1 MASEKFYITTP
12 IYYVN
17 DVPHIGHAY
26 TTIAADVLARY
37 KRLAGYDVFFLTG
50 TDEHGIKIERS
61 ARDRGVSSQEWVDT
75 IAAQFRALW
84 QTLNISHDDF
94 IRTSQPRHK
103 AVAQAIFQKAY
114 DRGDIYKGVYEGWY
128 CIPDETFLL
137 ESELNEGK
145 CPICSRRVEWITE
158 EAYFFRLSK
167 YQAWILQHIETHPL
181 FIQPVSRRNEVLSFV
196 RGGLRDLC
204 VSRST
209 FTWGIPVPF
218 DPQQVIYV
226 WIDAL
231 TNYITAIGYGT
242 DAQTFQKFWPANL
255 HLIGKE
261 ILRFHAVIWPIL
273 LKSADLPPPE
283 QVFAHGWW
291 TADGEKMSKSLGNV
305 IDPARLAED
314 LASRAGASLATAVD
328 AIRYFVLRE
337 VAFGLDGDFSQAA
350 LLQRFNADLANDLG
364 NLLSRSLTMLQRYCD
379 GVVPAP
385 SDSAGAANPLAETA
399 AKLWLEIDPMLNE
412 LAFHRALARLWEY
425 VRAVNRYIDEQ
436 APWAL
441 ARDPA
446 KRGQLETVLYHQAES
461 LRIIALFIFPFMPH
475 TGSALWQQLGLQA
488 DIQQQR
494 YATALE
500 WGGLPPGTRVQPGT
514 YLFPRIETKRAAA
527 AGERETQAPTVSVPS
542 TVAHPEGEEA
552 APVTVSVE
560 EFQKLDLRVGCIV
573 TAEAIPKADKLLK
586 LTVDIGQ
593 ERRTVVAGIAPSY
606 RPESLVG
613 KSIILVTNL
622 APRTLRG
629 IESRGMILAAETD
642 GRIVVA
648 SFDAEVSPGAK
659 VK

>member
-1 MASEKFYITTP
+1 MTRERYYLTTP

-37 KRLAGYDVFFLTG
+37 KRLAGYEVFFLTG

-61 ARDRGVSSQEWVDT
+61 ARERGVSPQEWTDAVS
-75 IAAQFRALW
+75 ASFRNLW
-84 QTLNISHDDF
+84 ARLNISYDDF
-94 IRTSQPRHK
+94 IRTSQPRHQ
-103 AVAQAIFQKAY
+103 AVAQAVFQKAY
-114 DRGDIYKGVYEGWY
+114 DKGDIYKGLYEGWY

-137 ESELNEGK
+137 ESELQSGN
-145 CPICSRRVEWITE
+145 CPICGRPVEWITE

-167 YQAWILQHIETHPL
+167 YQDWIVEHIEAHPS

-196 RGGLRDLC
+196 RSGLRDLC

-218 DPQQVIYV
+218 DASQIIYV

-242 DAQTFQKFWPANL
+242 EPQTFEEFWPANI

-273 LKSADLPPPE
+273 LHSVDLPPPT

-291 TADGEKMSKSLGNV
+291 TADGEKMSKSKGNV
-305 IDPARLAED
+305 IDPGQLAEE
-314 LASRAGASLATAVD
+314 LAQKAGAAVETAVD

-337 VAFGLDGDFSQAA
+337 VAFGLDGDFSRTA
-350 LLQRFNADLANDLG
+350 LVQRFNSDLANDLG
-364 NLLSRSLTMLQRYCD
+364 NLLSRTLSMLERYCQ
-379 GVVPAP
+379 GIVPEP
-385 SDSAGAANPLAETA
+385 LSLQTTANVLAEA
-399 AKLWLEIDPMLNE
+399 ASKLLPDLDPLLNE

-425 VRAVNRYIDEQ
+425 VRLVNRYIDEQ

-446 KRGQLETVLYHQAES
+446 QRRQLNSVLYNQLES
-461 LRIIALFIFPFMPH
+461 LRIIALLLFPFMPH
-475 TGSALWQQLGLQA
+475 TATLMWRQLGIQGDIATQHLPQA
-488 DIQQQR
+488 
-494 YATALE
+494 TV
-500 WGGLPPGTRVQPGT
+500 WGGTRPGTAVQPGEQ
-514 YLFPRIETKRAAA
+514 LFPRIDTGRPISEA
-527 AGERETQAPTVSVPS
+527 QPTANVANTPSQEVSAS
-542 TVAHPEGEEA
+542 TL
-552 APVTVSVE
+552 SFE
-560 EFQKLDLRVGCIV
+560 EFQKLDLRVGRIV
-573 TAEAIPKADKLLK
+573 NAELVPKANKLLK
-586 LTVDIGQ
+586 LTVDLGH
-593 ERRTVVAGIAPSY
+593 EHRTVVAGIAESY
-606 RPESLVG
+606 RPEALVG
-613 KSIILVTNL
+613 KNIILVANL

-629 IESRGMILAAETD
+629 IESQGMVLAAESD
-642 GRIVVA
+642 GQIVLA
-648 SFDAEVSPGAK
+648 GFDVPVPPGSK

>member
-1 MASEKFYITTP
+1 MALEKFYLTTP

-37 KRLAGYDVFFLTG
+37 KRLAGYEVFFLTG

-61 ARDRGVSSQEWVDT
+61 ARERGVSPQEWTDT
-75 IAAQFRALW
+75 ISDHFRHLW
-84 QTLNISHDDF
+84 ARLNISYDDF

-103 AVAQAIFQKAY
+103 AVAQAVFQKAY
-114 DRGDIYKGVYEGWY
+114 EKGDIYKGLYEGWY

-137 ESELNEGK
+137 ESELQGGQ
-145 CPICSRRVEWITE
+145 CPICGRPVEWITE

-167 YQAWILQHIETHPL
+167 YQDWILDHIESHPT

-196 RGGLRDLC
+196 RSGLRDLC

-218 DPQQVIYV
+218 DPSQVIYV

-231 TNYITAIGYGT
+231 TNYLTAIGYGV
-242 DAQTFQKFWPANL
+242 DAQTFDKFWPANI

-273 LKSADLPPPE
+273 LRSADLPPPT

-291 TADGEKMSKSLGNV
+291 TADGEKMSKSIGNV
-305 IDPARLAED
+305 IDPGKLVEELAQ
-314 LASRAGASLATAVD
+314 RADTSLDTAVD

-337 VAFGLDGDFSQAA
+337 VAFGLDGDFSHTA
-350 LLQRFNADLANDLG
+350 LVQRFNSDLANDLG
-364 NLLSRSLTMLQRYCD
+364 NLLSRTLTMLQRYCQ
-379 GVVPAP
+379 GTVPQP
-385 SDSAGAANPLAETA
+385 TETESAANALAEAA
-399 AKLWLEIDPMLNE
+399 AKLVPDLDPLLNE

-425 VRAVNRYIDEQ
+425 VRLVNRYIDEQ

-446 KRGQLETVLYHQAES
+446 QRRQLDTVLYNQVES
-461 LRIIALFIFPFMPH
+461 LRIIALLLFPFMPH
-475 TGSALWQQLGLQA
+475 TAASMWRQLG
-488 DIQQQR
+488 IQDEIATQHL
-494 YATALE
+494 ATAMV
-500 WGGLPPGTRVQPGT
+500 WGGTRPGTPIQPGVQ
-514 YLFPRIETKRAAA
+514 LFPRIEAGRPLPAAERTAAVA
-527 AGERETQAPTVSVPS
+527 AGPTM
-542 TVAHPEGEEA
+542 EA
-552 APVTVSVE
+552 ASVTVSFE
-560 EFQKLDLRVGCIV
+560 DFQKLDLRVGRIV
-573 TAEAIPKADKLLK
+573 TAEPVPKANKLLK
-586 LTVDIGQ
+586 LTVDVGQ
-593 ERRTVVAGIAPSY
+593 EQRTVVAGIAASY
-606 RPESLVG
+606 SPEALVG

-629 IESRGMILAAETD
+629 VESQGMVLAAESD
-642 GRIVVA
+642 GQIVLA
-648 SFDAEVSPGAK
+648 SFDTPVHPGSK

>member
-1 MASEKFYITTP
+1 MALETFYLTTP

-37 KRLAGYDVFFLTG
+37 KRLAGYEVFFLTG

-61 ARDRGVSSQEWVDT
+61 ARERGVSPQEWTDT
-75 IAAQFRALW
+75 ISDHFRHLW
-84 QTLNISHDDF
+84 ARLNISYNDF

-103 AVAQAIFQKAY
+103 AVAQAVFQKAY
-114 DRGDIYKGVYEGWY
+114 EKGDIYKGLYEGWY

-137 ESELNEGK
+137 ESELQEGK
-145 CPICSRRVEWITE
+145 CPICGRPVEWITE

-167 YQAWILQHIETHPL
+167 YQDWILEHIESHPT

-196 RGGLRDLC
+196 RSGLRDLC

-218 DPQQVIYV
+218 DPSQVIYV

-231 TNYITAIGYGT
+231 TNYITAIGYGA
-242 DAQTFQKFWPANL
+242 DAQTFDKFWPANI

-273 LKSADLPPPE
+273 LRSVDLPPPM

-291 TADGEKMSKSLGNV
+291 TADGEKMSKSKGNV
-305 IDPARLAED
+305 IDPGTLAAE
-314 LASRAGASLATAVD
+314 LAQRAGASVETAVD

-337 VAFGLDGDFSQAA
+337 VAFGLDGDFSHMA
-350 LLQRFNADLANDLG
+350 LVQRFNSDLANDLG
-364 NLLSRSLTMLQRYCD
+364 NLLSRTLTMLQRYCQ
-379 GVVPAP
+379 GTVPHP
-385 SDSAGAANPLAETA
+385 TQTGTTANALAEAA
-399 AKLWLEIDPMLNE
+399 AKLLPDLDPLLNE

-425 VRAVNRYIDEQ
+425 IRLVNRYVDEQ

-446 KRGQLETVLYHQAES
+446 QRRQLDTVLYNQVES
-461 LRIIALFIFPFMPH
+461 LRIIALLLFPFMPH
-475 TGSALWQQLGLQA
+475 TAASMWCQLGIQEDIATQQL
-488 DIQQQR
+488 
-494 YATALE
+494 ATAMV
-500 WGGLPPGTRVQPGT
+500 WGGTRAGTTIQPGAQ
-514 YLFPRIETKRAAA
+514 LFPRIDAGRPLSAAERPAEVA
-527 AGERETQAPTVSVPS
+527 AGPMKEAPS
-542 TVAHPEGEEA
+542 
-552 APVTVSVE
+552 VTVSFE
-560 EFQKLDLRVGCIV
+560 EFQKLDLRVGRIV
-573 TAEAIPKADKLLK
+573 TAEPVPKANKLLK
-586 LTVDIGQ
+586 LTVDVGQ
-593 ERRTVVAGIAPSY
+593 EQRTVVAGIAESY
-606 RPESLVG
+606 HPEALVG
-613 KSIILVTNL
+613 KSIILVANL

-629 IESRGMILAAETD
+629 VESQGMVLAAESD
-642 GRIVVA
+642 GQIVLA
-648 SFDAEVSPGAK
+648 SLDGPVTPGSK